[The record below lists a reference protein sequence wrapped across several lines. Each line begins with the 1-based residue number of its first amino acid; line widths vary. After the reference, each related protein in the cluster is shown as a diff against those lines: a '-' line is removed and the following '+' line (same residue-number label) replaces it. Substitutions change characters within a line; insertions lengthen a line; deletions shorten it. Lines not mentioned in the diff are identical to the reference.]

1 MLNKGYL
8 FTAAL
13 TLLATS
19 LSVQA
24 EDKAE
29 AAFSN
34 ELIQCAAYYQISSS
48 MIMGMNAPQMK
59 PVGERLKTS
68 AIEAEKIAG
77 SYLPAEQVV
86 ADIATAKEQQLAS
99 LNGKGNLGPLMGK
112 YKEVC
117 KKAVLDPKARLDYWA
132 MVMM

>member
-1 MLNKGYL
+1 MFKNGYQ
-8 FTAAL
+8 FAAAI
-13 TLLATS
+13 TLVATS

-24 EDKAE
+24 QDKAE
-29 AAFSN
+29 AAFTN
-34 ELIQCAAYYQISSS
+34 ELVQCAAYYQISSS

-68 AIEAEKIAG
+68 AVEAEKLAAG
-77 SYLPAEQVV
+77 YLSAEK
-86 ADIATAKEQQLAS
+86 AAKAVTEAKNQQLAS
-99 LNGKGNLGPLMGK
+99 LQGQSGLGPLMNK

-132 MVMM
+132 MVTM